1 MGMVERGE
9 GRERGLGVCVTLFSF
24 FFWSMF
30 LVWDFSFLGGERG
43 RLWGCLGFLFFSSFF
58 SFLWGGRGG

>member
-30 LVWDFSFLGGERG
+30 LVWDFSFLGG
-43 RLWGCLGFLFFSSFF
+43 GFGDVWAFI